1 MKTFRKILIANRG
14 EIALRIMRSCR
25 AMGIA
30 TVAVYSDA
38 DRNAP
43 HTRFADSAVYLG
55 PSSAS
60 ESYLNIPL
68 LIAAAA
74 RTGADAIHPGYGFLS
89 ENAEFAHACT
99 VTGIS
104 FIGPSPLVIRQM
116 GLKSLARQIAAEA
129 GAPIVPGYDGDDQ
142 SLETLRAQMLWI
154 GFPVLLKAVAGG
166 GGKGMRVVRAD
177 SEGVAAIEGARREA
191 LKAFGDDSL
200 IIEKYIEEARH
211 IEVQILGDQ
220 HGNLVHLFERDCSA
234 QRRHQK
240 IIEESPAPTVSDKLR
255 EQLGEAAVGLG
266 RALNYTGAGTVEFIV
281 APDGEFYFIE
291 VNTRLQVEH
300 PVTEMITGL
309 DLVSLQIEITEGKT
323 LPFIQSD
330 LRTNGHA
337 IEARLYAEDP
347 DNDFLPSVGIIRDY
361 QAPETNAGLRIDSG
375 VERGME
381 IGIHY
386 DPLLAK
392 LIAHGADRD
401 AAIRKLADALR
412 RLSVQGLKTNR
423 EFLIRLLEHPQFNQ
437 GRVHTGF
444 IAEHLSELMDRN
456 EIEPDRSSA
465 IAAALYL
472 QKSWQAADEL
482 MTNLPPSYR
491 NNPWR
496 RPSLSFVISEKATEV
511 SWMFQGEDRYEMN
524 LMGATVQA
532 EVLSFAPG
540 HIRLVLD
547 GVQRIYRVTEAGQAL
562 YIHSSLGSSVMTRLP
577 RFPEHQATA
586 EQGSH
591 NSPMPGQV
599 VRILVEAG
607 QQVIAGEPLLI
618 LEAMKMEQTMR
629 AAVAGVVQA
638 VLVSPG
644 QVVGPGEALVNI
656 TASPDNIHDQ
666 HS

>member
-1 MKTFRKILIANRG
+1 
-14 EIALRIMRSCR
+14 
-25 AMGIA
+25 
-30 TVAVYSDA
+30 
-38 DRNAP
+38 
-43 HTRFADSAVYLG
+43 
-55 PSSAS
+55 
-60 ESYLNIPL
+60 
-68 LIAAAA
+68 
-74 RTGADAIHPGYGFLS
+74 
-89 ENAEFAHACT
+89 
-99 VTGIS
+99 
-104 FIGPSPLVIRQM
+104 
-116 GLKSLARQIAAEA
+116 
-129 GAPIVPGYDGDDQ
+129 
-142 SLETLRAQMLWI
+142 
-154 GFPVLLKAVAGG
+154 
-166 GGKGMRVVRAD
+166 
-177 SEGVAAIEGARREA
+177 
-191 LKAFGDDSL
+191 
-200 IIEKYIEEARH
+200 
-211 IEVQILGDQ
+211 
-220 HGNLVHLFERDCSA
+220 
-234 QRRHQK
+234 
-240 IIEESPAPTVSDKLR
+240 
-255 EQLGEAAVGLG
+255 
-266 RALNYTGAGTVEFIV
+266 
-281 APDGEFYFIE
+281 
-291 VNTRLQVEH
+291 
-300 PVTEMITGL
+300 MITGL
-309 DLVSLQIEITEGKT
+309 DLVSLQIEIAEGKP

-375 VERGME
+375 IEAGME

-392 LIAHGADRD
+392 LIAHGADRQ
-401 AAIRKLADALR
+401 AAIRKLAYALHC
-412 RLSVQGLKTNR
+412 LSVQGLKTNR
-423 EFLIRLLEHPQFNQ
+423 EFLIRLLEHSRFDQ
-437 GRVHTGF
+437 GLVHTGF
-444 IAEHLSELMDRN
+444 IAEHLSELIVSN
-456 EIEPDRSSA
+456 ETEPDRSSA

-496 RPSLSFVISEKATEV
+496 RPSLSFVIREQVTEV
-511 SWMFQGEDRYEMN
+511 SWQFQGEDRYEMN

-540 HIRLVLD
+540 SIRLVLD
-547 GVQRIYRVTEAGQAL
+547 GVQRIYRVIEAGQTL

-577 RFPEHQATA
+577 RFPEYQATA